1 MDLIDLIPT
10 FGNTLYTLGAFVIAL
25 LIIIAVHEFGHYIV
39 GRWAGIHA
47 EVFSLGFGP
56 VLWSGHD
63 KHGTR
68 WQIAALPFGGFVRF
82 LGDSSASSGKDS
94 EAIDGLSDIDKRR
107 TMHGAPLWAR
117 AITVAAGPVANFIL
131 SILVFGAVL
140 GWQGVATDPL
150 TIAELRPVPSENGL
164 QIGDEILAIVGIKT
178 PVLDEFD
185 GYIDSL
191 PIAAVLEYTVRR
203 DGAELTVQAP
213 FPYPPIVVGLAPG
226 SAAMDA
232 DLQIGDVILSAD
244 GAPVSAFSTLREIV
258 GNSGGNAIS
267 FEIWRDGETSE
278 ASIVPRSMDLPLQE
292 GGFESRWLIG
302 ITGGTLFVPETAAPS
317 VSEALSFG
325 ANQTVYIIR
334 SSISGLYHMVAGS
347 ISSCNLSGP
356 IGIAQTSGAAA
367 SQGLASFVWFIAVL
381 STAVG
386 FINLFPIP
394 VLDGGHLV
402 FHAYEAIVG
411 RPPSDGALRILMAVG
426 LALILSLMIFAISND
441 LFCP

>member
-117 AITVAAGPVANFIL
+117 AVTVAAGPVANFIL

-244 GAPVSAFSTLREIV
+244 GAPVPAFSTLREIV

-402 FHAYEAIVG
+402 FHAYEAIAD

>member
-117 AITVAAGPVANFIL
+117 AVTVAAGPVANFIL

-164 QIGDEILAIVGIKT
+164 QIGDEILAIADIKT

-244 GAPVSAFSTLREIV
+244 GAPVPAFSTLREIV

-402 FHAYEAIVG
+402 FHAYEAIAD